1 MNTISVDM
9 EQGRVWSECLE
20 QFRREIRNLSSYM
33 TEEETAKRLYSR
45 PFFRK
50 VPTIDLE
57 LNAEWKTF
65 DHDNEDDQLYRQRRL
80 ARKSLAMDRKIE
92 AKLKTFDQL
101 SMQVEEQLRRGKL
114 DKDKLIE
121 LNKKIGE
128 FQINYGHI
136 AAIAVTISA
145 LISGLNDL
153 VELVQKL
160 N

>member
-57 LNAEWKTF
+57 LNA
-65 DHDNEDDQLYRQRRL
+65 
-80 ARKSLAMDRKIE
+80 
-92 AKLKTFDQL
+92 